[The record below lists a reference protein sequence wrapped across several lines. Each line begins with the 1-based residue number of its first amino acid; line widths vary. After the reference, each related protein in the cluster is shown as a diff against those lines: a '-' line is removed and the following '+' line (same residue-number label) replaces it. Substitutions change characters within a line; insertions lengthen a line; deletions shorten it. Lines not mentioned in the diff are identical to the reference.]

1 MRTPWMNHC
10 DVRIY
15 GRTTS
20 NLRTTYHMHR
30 TTTSK
35 SANSYV
41 CIVPYHTVTCDLRT
55 YASYVPNLRTLFDD
69 DDDDDDD
76 RLRFA
81 SKLHLASLDYAA
93 MYSEREEEAA
103 RIASFPAWI
112 YLDGFLDSTVVNKT
126 CSQLFFATGF
136 QIHGIYLSRGVATQ
150 TKLRDPNRAPLRL
163 EYNIVVEALR
173 VA

>member
-1 MRTPWMNHC
+1 MNHC

-81 SKLHLASLDYAA
+81 SKLHLASLDYACTA
-93 MYSEREEEAA
+93 KERRKAA
-103 RIASFPAWI
+103 KLQAF
-112 YLDGFLDSTVVNKT
+112 LLGFIWMA
-126 CSQLFFATGF
+126 F
-136 QIHGIYLSRGVATQ
+136 
-150 TKLRDPNRAPLRL
+150 
-163 EYNIVVEALR
+163 
-173 VA
+173 